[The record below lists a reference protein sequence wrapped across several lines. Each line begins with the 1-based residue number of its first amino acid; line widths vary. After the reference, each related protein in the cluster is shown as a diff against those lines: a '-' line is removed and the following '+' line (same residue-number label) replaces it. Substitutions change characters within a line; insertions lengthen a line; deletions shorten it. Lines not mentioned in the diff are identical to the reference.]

1 MKKENSNL
9 PIPTKNKFILKF
21 KKTIFIVLSSLG
33 LANNIT
39 NAAAAEKAISN
50 IEQEYNIEN
59 NFKENFKV
67 NLNKKNETIV
77 DGILKK
83 REEKGLGNWSQET
96 DYEDKVNQLLI
107 NTLDKLDENFDMN
120 ANKRGTNAVNKKEFK
135 NYIISL
141 IENLD
146 DIIYVDPRDGTQN
159 QYVERFRLNENT
171 TAFYTRDSIKNDLGV
186 IPKNVIVLNGEKL
199 EKQNSYDTIIHEII
213 HSSQFRNRNNDYVIN
228 TNMVWRMLREGHAT
242 NQSEYIRNIY
252 KNNKDHNLNSYDI
265 PTNIYNKL
273 GYLIGEQKMNEIMEN
288 QSNLRII
295 LSEELDKKY
304 GEGTG
309 LEMLKHITNL
319 SFVFSKY
326 DGNLDEKK
334 ADKLISQIE
343 DINTNYLSKKYEETN
358 SPKEIKEL
366 DDIVSINDNA
376 KDMLTEIKNIYQ
388 NGKDIDSKKE
398 KIIREEEKELEKLV
412 LHCIEQDIE
421 KLSNKNEVLNYV
433 QLWDYYRNRCL
444 TNKADIKNRMGIEKV
459 KKEDNFKLVSKVQH
473 QLYEKCEDYNVLNLK
488 EVSSLNIKNED
499 IFNMLL
505 EAQLYSVKDAK
516 ISITKN
522 NTRVIISDKYLRNLF
537 KLNKKKDDRI
547 TYVSGTE
554 SIFIN
559 TKGSSK
565 GINILSKKEITNAID
580 R

>member
-9 PIPTKNKFILKF
+9 PIPSKNKFILKF

-522 NTRVIISDKYLRNLF
+522 NTRVIISDKYLGNLF

>member
-1 MKKENSNL
+1 M
-9 PIPTKNKFILKF
+9 
-21 KKTIFIVLSSLG
+21 LSSLG
-33 LANNIT
+33 IANNIT
-39 NAAAAEKAISN
+39 ITSAAEKPISN
-50 IEQEYNIEN
+50 IEQGYNTEN
-59 NFKENFKV
+59 NFKENLKV

-96 DYEDKVNQLLI
+96 AYEDKVKQLLI

-120 ANKRGTNAVNKKEFK
+120 ASKRGSNAVNKEEFK

-159 QYVERFRLNENT
+159 QYIERFRLNQDI
-171 TAFYTRDSIKNDLGV
+171 TAFYTRESIKNDLGV

-199 EKQNSYDTIIHEII
+199 EKKNSYDTIIHEVI
-213 HSSQFRNRNNDYVIN
+213 HSSQFHNGNNDYVIN

-242 NQSEYIRNIY
+242 NQSEYIRDIS
-252 KNNKDHNLNSYDI
+252 KNNKDHNSNSYDI

-273 GYLIGEQKMNEIMEN
+273 SYLIGEQKMNEIMEN
-288 QSNLRII
+288 QGNLRII

-319 SFVFSKY
+319 SFAFSTY

-334 ADKLISQIE
+334 ADKLLSQIE
-343 DINTNYLSKKYEETN
+343 DINTNYLSEKYEETN
-358 SPKEIKEL
+358 SPKELKEL

-421 KLSNKNEVLNYV
+421 KLSNKNEVSDYV

-488 EVSSLNIKNED
+488 RVSSLNIENED

-516 ISITKN
+516 INITKN
-522 NTRVIISDKYLRNLF
+522 NTRVIISDKYLGNLF
-537 KLNKKKDDRI
+537 KLNKKKDGRI

-559 TKGSSK
+559 TKRTSK
-565 GINILSKKEITNAID
+565 GINILSEKENTNVIT

>member
-522 NTRVIISDKYLRNLF
+522 NTRVIISDKYLGNLF